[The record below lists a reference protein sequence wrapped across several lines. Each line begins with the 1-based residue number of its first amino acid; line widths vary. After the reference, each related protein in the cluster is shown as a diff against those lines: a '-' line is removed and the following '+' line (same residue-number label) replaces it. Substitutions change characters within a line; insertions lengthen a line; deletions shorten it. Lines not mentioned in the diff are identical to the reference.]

1 MKTISIFQVQD
12 INNLLIQNNYDYILK
27 LHDTCGNQSLY
38 LQCTG
43 KNTDI
48 NELCNLIND
57 YLKKDYLKVIP
68 GTINPYNL
76 ILK

>member
-12 INNLLIQNNYDYILK
+12 INNLLTQNDYDYILK

-43 KNTDI
+43 KTADV
-48 NELCNLIND
+48 NELCNLINN
-57 YLKKDYLKVIP
+57 YLKNDYLKVVP
-68 GTINPYNL
+68 GTINQYNL
-76 ILK
+76 TLK

>member
-12 INNLLIQNNYDYILK
+12 INNLLTQNDYDYILK

-43 KNTDI
+43 KTEDV
-48 NELCNLIND
+48 NELCNLINNYLKND
-57 YLKKDYLKVIP
+57 YLQVVP
-68 GTINPYNL
+68 GTINQYNL
-76 ILK
+76 TLK